1 MHWATLDDGRTVV
14 VHPPHP
20 SSPIMRKVKGE
31 EYFVDPDAYSEVLL
45 EGSWHIIRNSRLRK
59 LVFGHPFEV
68 LK

>member
-1 MHWATLDDGRTVV
+1 
-14 VHPPHP
+14 
-20 SSPIMRKVKGE
+20 MRKVKGE